1 MIIRVVSDR
10 SIGANLLLG
19 KLWLRWFSVVSLLYL
34 ALFDRLLHLDGRAL
48 ISLVILTNYLALVM
62 IMSLVLMV
70 PSRILNYLLILVVE
84 IDFFHARIIQN
95 FLLNFTRIL
104 LILSLNVFI
113 QKIIIIF
120 LFELFSV

>member
-1 MIIRVVSDR
+1 M
-10 SIGANLLLG
+10 
-19 KLWLRWFSVVSLLYL
+19 VSLLYL